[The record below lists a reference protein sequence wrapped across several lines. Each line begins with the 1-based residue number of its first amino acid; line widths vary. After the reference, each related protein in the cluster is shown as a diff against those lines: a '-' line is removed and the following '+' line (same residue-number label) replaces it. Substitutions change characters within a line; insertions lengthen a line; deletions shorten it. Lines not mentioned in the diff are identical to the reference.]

1 MKNIKSGENKHNRKR
16 PSIIM
21 HTKTPSVTIQV
32 NITAMRY
39 RNDIIQLVLFLGM
52 MLSRDYPLCHVAR
65 STLHVVMFV
74 ANNVQKLRWP
84 AKSLDLNPTDHF
96 LDLLKHKIRAQLL
109 QLNLRYLTMLFIRYV
124 RPFHNS
130 ISIDMF
136 INE

>member
-1 MKNIKSGENKHNRKR
+1 MTSFSYH
-16 PSIIM
+16 
-21 HTKTPSVTIQV
+21 
-32 NITAMRY
+32 
-39 RNDIIQLVLFLGM
+39 
-52 MLSRDYPLCHVAR
+52 PLCHVAR

-109 QLNLRYLTMLFIRYV
+109 QLNLRYLTVLFIRYV